1 MILRKCY
8 EFFRYGSVLILL
20 SCKVSA
26 MDLVEVYA
34 LAEANDPEYRQTVYS
49 TLATREVRPQ
59 ARSHLLP
66 NANLFANTV
75 GNDQTIGGS
84 GPTSVSGNT
93 SFNSNRY
100 NINVTQPLFRWDRYL
115 TLKQTDS
122 IIQQSEAAQLSA
134 QQELIIRVA
143 EAYFNILGATDNI
156 QFAKAETKSLGRSLE
171 QATQRFEVGLTAITD
186 VAEAQAGFDR
196 ATADDIL
203 AEALLDDT
211 KEDMRAITGEY
222 INQFTSLVDDMP
234 LVTPEP
240 NDIEQWTKTA
250 ESQNMIIIAAKH
262 KVESAR
268 QQVNIEKSGHLPT
281 VDLVANRGNT
291 ATGGRFGANTTRS
304 ANIGLEL
311 NVPIF
316 QGGLISSNTKEAR
329 YLYDQ
334 SRQELEQAFRAAQRD
349 TRQAYLGIIAG
360 ISRVKALK
368 QTLVSTEIALKATE
382 TGFEVGTRTAVDVV
396 AFERATLEA
405 KRNHARARYNYL
417 LNTLRLKQAAGTL
430 TPEDLKHI
438 SVWLKPSAWLKPKRP
453 GPIEPEIVELFP
465 DGTLKL
471 EETCFS
477 CTGAEQFLQISV
489 WLKPKGPGPT
499 EPEIVE
505 LFPDGTLKFEETCFS
520 CTGAEQFLQK
530 LAETGS

>member
-1 MILRKCY
+1 MILSKCY
-8 EFFRYGSVLILL
+8 EFFRYCSVLILL
-20 SCKVSA
+20 SCNVSA
-26 MDLVEVYA
+26 MDMVQVYA

-49 TLATREVRPQ
+49 TLATREIRPQ
-59 ARSHLLP
+59 ARSQLLP
-66 NANLFANTV
+66 DANFSADTTY
-75 GNDQTIGGS
+75 NDQDIGGS
-84 GPTSVSGNT
+84 GPATVDGDA
-93 SFNSNRY
+93 SFNSLGY
-100 NINVTQPLFRWDRYL
+100 NVNVTQPLFRWDRYL

-122 IIQQSEAAQLSA
+122 IIQQSEAQQLSA

-143 EAYFNILGATDNI
+143 EAYFNVLGAIDNI
-156 QFAKAETKSLGRSLE
+156 QFTKAETKSLGRSLE
-171 QATQRFEVGLTAITD
+171 QAKQRFEVGLTAITD

-203 AEALLDDT
+203 AEALFDDT
-211 KEDMRAITGEY
+211 KEDLRAITGEY
-222 INQFTSLVDDMP
+222 INEFTSLVESMP
-234 LVTPEP
+234 LVTPDP
-240 NDIEQWTKTA
+240 NNIEQWTKTA
-250 ESQNMIIIAAKH
+250 ETQNMIIIAAKH
-262 KVESAR
+262 KVESSR
-268 QQVNIEKSGHLPT
+268 QSIDIEKSGHLPT

-291 ATGGRFGANTTRS
+291 ESGGRFGSSTSRS

-311 NVPIF
+311 NIPIF
-316 QGGLISSNTKEAR
+316 QGGLITSNTREAR

-334 SRQELEQAFRAAQRD
+334 SRQELEEAFRAAQRE
-349 TRQAYLGIIAG
+349 TRQAYQNIIAG

-438 SVWLKPSAWLKPKRP
+438 SVWLKPKGLDPT
-453 GPIEPEIVELFP
+453 EPDIVELFP
-465 DGTLKL
+465 DDTLKL

-477 CTGAEQFLQISV
+477 CTG
-489 WLKPKGPGPT
+489 T
-499 EPEIVE
+499 
-505 LFPDGTLKFEETCFS
+505 
-520 CTGAEQFLQK
+520 EQFLQK
-530 LAETGS
+530 FEETGS

>member
-1 MILRKCY
+1 MNKCCA
-8 EFFRYGSVLILL
+8 FFGYGSVLMLL
-20 SCKVSA
+20 SCNAAA
-26 MDLVEVYA
+26 MGLTDVYA

-49 TLATREVRPQ
+49 TLATRESKPQ
-59 ARSHLLP
+59 ARSQLLP
-66 NANLFANTV
+66 NANLTADTFA
-75 GNDQTIGGS
+75 NDQTIGGG
-84 GPTSVSGNT
+84 GPSTVSGNT
-93 SFNSNRY
+93 RFNSNGY
-100 NINVTQPLFRWDRYL
+100 NISVTQPLFRWDRYL

-122 IIQQSEAAQLSA
+122 IIQQSEAEQLSA

-143 EAYFNILGATDNI
+143 EAYFNVLGAIDNI
-156 QFAKAETKSLGRSLE
+156 QFTKAETKSLGRSLE
-171 QATQRFEVGLTAITD
+171 QAKQRFEVGLTAITD

-203 AEALLDDT
+203 AEALFDDT
-211 KEDMRAITGEY
+211 KEDLRAITGEY
-222 INQFTSLVDDMP
+222 INEFTSLVESMP
-234 LVTPEP
+234 LVTPDP
-240 NDIEQWTKTA
+240 NNIEQWTKTA
-250 ESQNMIIIAAKH
+250 ETQNMIIIAAKH
-262 KVESAR
+262 KVESSR
-268 QQVNIEKSGHLPT
+268 QSINIEKSGHLPT

-291 ATGGRFGANTTRS
+291 ESGGRFGSSTSRS

-311 NVPIF
+311 NIPIF
-316 QGGLISSNTKEAR
+316 QGGLITSNTREAR

-334 SRQELEQAFRAAQRD
+334 SRQELEEAFRAAQRE
-349 TRQAYLGIIAG
+349 TRQAYQNIIAG

-438 SVWLKPSAWLKPKRP
+438 SVWLKPKGLDPAEPDIVELFPDATLKLEETCFSCTGAEDLKHISVWLEPMGL
-453 GPIEPEIVELFP
+453 GPTEPVIVELFP

-477 CTGAEQFLQISV
+477 CTGAEQFLQ
-489 WLKPKGPGPT
+489 
-499 EPEIVE
+499 
-505 LFPDGTLKFEETCFS
+505 
-520 CTGAEQFLQK
+520 K
-530 LAETGS
+530 LEETGS